1 MSLNNNVGLEDPPCV
16 FQQPGTLLQ
25 QEPTTQYFL
34 LGPPPLQSGASAPTP
49 LNSGV
54 GGLGDGL
61 LTLPAPALP
70 AVPAVLGPKG
80 G

>member
-1 MSLNNNVGLEDPPCV
+1 MSLNNNLGLGDPTTV
-16 FQQPGTLLQ
+16 FQQPGSVLQ
-25 QEPTTQYFL
+25 QEPTTQYYL
-34 LGPPPLQSGASAPTP
+34 LRPPSFQSGASAPTP